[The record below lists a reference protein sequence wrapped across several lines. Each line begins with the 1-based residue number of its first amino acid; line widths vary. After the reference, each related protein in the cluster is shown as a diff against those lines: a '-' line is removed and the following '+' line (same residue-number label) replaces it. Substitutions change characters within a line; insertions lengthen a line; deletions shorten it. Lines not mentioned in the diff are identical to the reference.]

1 MGAPGPRHG
10 RGETMIR
17 ATSCGS
23 FVGTRRH
30 GEQAPDSC
38 RTPGCAKR
46 PAAGRSFCASCCER
60 LDRIRAEFEAESES
74 GEARRR
80 MIRRST
86 IGLKSG
92 GFD

>member
-1 MGAPGPRHG
+1 MGARGLRGPA
-10 RGETMIR
+10 GETMIR

-23 FVGTRRH
+23 FVGARRRDKR
-30 GEQAPDSC
+30 ESDRCQS
-38 RTPGCAKR
+38 PGCKQEQVT
-46 PAAGRSFCASCCER
+46 GRRFCAGCCER